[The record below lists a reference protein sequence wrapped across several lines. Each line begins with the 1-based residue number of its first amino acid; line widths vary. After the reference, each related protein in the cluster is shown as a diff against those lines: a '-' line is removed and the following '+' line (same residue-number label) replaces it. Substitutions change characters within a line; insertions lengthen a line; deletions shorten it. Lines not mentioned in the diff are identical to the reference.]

1 MARIWYVA
9 VSLLFIFSISIGA
22 WAKPIRIQSDNFTF
36 IGDVREKDGQ
46 ELIIELEQYR
56 NAILQLLGLTPN
68 LEPIRVRIYAAK
80 STKELQ
86 LLTGMQGIGGVYRT
100 TMDGPIFILNAKK
113 GFSRGN
119 QARHIALHEYTHHL
133 LAAYAD
139 DFYPR
144 WYNEGFANYLS
155 TFEVN
160 KDGGLVI
167 GRPYNPYAYALSGPY
182 WMPTGVLVNSI
193 RHYPFKAGTKPP
205 KGISDQDRFYA
216 QSWLAVHYLQMTK
229 TEVSKTRKYIDFLNG
244 ENRPKDMFTQAFG
257 YTPEDFH
264 KKLKAYYKK
273 NRFNVAT
280 VQPTFDINTNPLE
293 TQLLKKNEIE
303 FHRAESMRIFSGLGV
318 TIDENLKQYDKAA
331 EKLGS
336 NAHIFAGKA
345 ELFARNKEW
354 TQAISL
360 IDQALA
366 LDSEDGKINMIAGNI
381 YVHKNREAD
390 VPDAAEI
397 KKARIYLKKALIKD
411 GDNLNAH
418 FNYAQ
423 SFQVLRDTPNKQAVA
438 SAKTSLIYYRSVEF
452 VESNLSMAAVL
463 LAANEDEYAEPTI
476 DKAIV
481 WARGG
486 AKMAARSMREYMEE

>member
-1 MARIWYVA
+1 
-9 VSLLFIFSISIGA
+9 
-22 WAKPIRIQSDNFTF
+22 
-36 IGDVREKDGQ
+36 
-46 ELIIELEQYR
+46 
-56 NAILQLLGLTPN
+56 
-68 LEPIRVRIYAAK
+68 
-80 STKELQ
+80 
-86 LLTGMQGIGGVYRT
+86 
-100 TMDGPIFILNAKK
+100 
-113 GFSRGN
+113 
-119 QARHIALHEYTHHL
+119 
-133 LAAYAD
+133 
-139 DFYPR
+139 
-144 WYNEGFANYLS
+144 
-155 TFEVN
+155 
-160 KDGGLVI
+160 
-167 GRPYNPYAYALSGPY
+167 
-182 WMPTGVLVNSI
+182 
-193 RHYPFKAGTKPP
+193 
-205 KGISDQDRFYA
+205 
-216 QSWLAVHYLQMTK
+216 MTK